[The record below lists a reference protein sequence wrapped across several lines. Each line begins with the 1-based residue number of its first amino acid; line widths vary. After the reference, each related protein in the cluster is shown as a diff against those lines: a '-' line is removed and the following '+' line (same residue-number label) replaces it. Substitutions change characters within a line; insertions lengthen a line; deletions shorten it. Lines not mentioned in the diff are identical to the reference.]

1 MVNEGEQKLYKE
13 ENTSAGIKERQ
24 IDSTI
29 REKALEIKRRHDFKI
44 KVLINTILYL
54 RDGKLELNSIQC
66 THGHPEI
73 GEVMEK

>member
-44 KVLINTILYL
+44 KILINTILYL
-54 RDGKLELNSIQC
+54 RDGKLELKSI
-66 THGHPEI
+66 
-73 GEVMEK
+73 